1 MKRERGCAALVKGVG
16 LRLTLD
22 PGVRERVPL
31 ACCLFVTSSFASTGQ
46 RSGPVVA
53 TVHRGHF
60 SRIEQCRQTLVYAAQ
75 SSRASAWFGSLEPLR
90 VSHNVSSHLRE
101 HKQKGSSSERALSR
115 TVMAAVAAERPSWR
129 RLANWFV
136 DGFPVWCALASY
148 LALKHPQMFVAM
160 PFVTSPQGVSL
171 GLSLIMLSMGL
182 TLTWYDVARCLG
194 IQHLPAGSRASTGTL
209 ATSSMVRRAVILNTM
224 MCFVVMPLVAYLL
237 ATTIMTSPVVVSS
250 LLGASPG
257 AGKTASA
264 GLASASKALKSSII
278 TGMVLLG
285 SVSGGQASNLCTY
298 IAKGDVGMS
307 VTMTTATTLLVTVA
321 LPLITSLLLGA
332 AVPVEAARLALSTA
346 RVVLLPLALG
356 VMLNTF
362 VLRTNDVRARLA
374 PWLPVLG
381 VTATL
386 FTIVGALPPIAATVL
401 SALGEIP
408 LVLAVVGFHV
418 LGGFLGYR
426 VAKVTPGLYG
436 DEAAARTISI
446 ETMFKSPAL
455 SFILAAKHF
464 DGSWVLVP
472 SAISL
477 VVLAPLAAAY
487 AVLLR
492 RSQNLSLPTLVAGAA
507 SLTPFKNAG
516 QPSFGSSGTSR
527 KPTIRSDALSV
538 GQTRVKTQPATAS
551 PMVAAPPRLLH
562 PRVRVYFRNA
572 PNPVTVS
579 KSELRSFLLKMRKMK
594 GMQVVKIVEI

>member
-1 MKRERGCAALVKGVG
+1 M
-16 LRLTLD
+16 
-22 PGVRERVPL
+22 
-31 ACCLFVTSSFASTGQ
+31 TSS
-46 RSGPVVA
+46 
-53 TVHRGHF
+53 
-60 SRIEQCRQTLVYAAQ
+60 
-75 SSRASAWFGSLEPLR
+75 
-90 VSHNVSSHLRE
+90 
-101 HKQKGSSSERALSR
+101 
-115 TVMAAVAAERPSWR
+115 
-129 RLANWFV
+129 
-136 DGFPVWCALASY
+136 
-148 LALKHPQMFVAM
+148 
-160 PFVTSPQGVSL
+160 
-171 GLSLIMLSMGL
+171 
-182 TLTWYDVARCLG
+182 
-194 IQHLPAGSRASTGTL
+194 
-209 ATSSMVRRAVILNTM
+209 
-224 MCFVVMPLVAYLL
+224 
-237 ATTIMTSPVVVSS
+237 VVVSS

-257 AGKTASA
+257 VGKTASG

-332 AVPVEAARLALSTA
+332 AVPVEAARLAVSTA

-362 VLRTNDVRARLA
+362 VLRTSDIRARLA

-381 VTATL
+381 VAATL
-386 FTIVGALPPIAATVL
+386 FTIVGALSPIAATVL
-401 SALGEIP
+401 SALGETP

-418 LGGFLGYR
+418 LGGFLGYQ
-426 VAKVTPGLYG
+426 VAKMTPGLYG

-492 RSQNLSLPTLVAGAA
+492 RSQSLSLPTLVAGAA
-507 SLTPFKNAG
+507 SLTPFKNPG
-516 QPSFGSSGTSR
+516 RSSFGGTSTPR

-572 PNPVTVS
+572 PNPVTVA
-579 KSELRSFLLKMRKMK
+579 KNELRGFLLKMRKMK
-594 GMQVVKIVEI
+594 GMQVVKIVEV